1 VLSVHNLACR
11 RGERVLFE
19 HLEFALEPGQL
30 LHLTG
35 RNGSGKTTLLRTLC
49 GLTLP
54 HEGSVH
60 WRGEDIR
67 ELADEFRAELAYV
80 GHPNAIHGELTP
92 EENLYFATGLAR
104 RPDRARIAEALER
117 VGLAPQRYL
126 ASKLLSQGQ
135 RRRVALARLLILE
148 APLWLLDEP
157 FNALD
162 RETAEQMGTV
172 VASHVQ
178 AQGLVIVTSH
188 TALPVDRE
196 SVRELSLEAP
206 E

>member
-11 RGERVLFE
+11 RGDRVLFE
-19 HLEFALEPGQL
+19 HLEFTLEPGQL

-60 WRGEDIR
+60 WQGEDIR
-67 ELADEFRAELAYV
+67 ELGDEFRAELTYV

-92 EENLYFATGLAR
+92 EENLFYATGLAR
-104 RPDRARIAEALER
+104 RPERARIAEALER

-148 APLWLLDEP
+148 SPLWLLDEP

-162 RETAEQMGTV
+162 RETAEQMGAV
-172 VASHVQ
+172 VARHVE

-188 TALPVDRE
+188 TALPVGRE
-196 SVRELSLEAP
+196 SVRELPLEAP